1 MDIKTL
7 SPDYDFDCC
16 VCSHAS
22 PEKTIHLLQEYEIPF
37 DRDLILN
44 NNFCTPIFTFPA
56 FTDILVPDALSPDG
70 IQIMMEI
77 EKWKKWHKVHL
88 KTLRSKRT
96 KWELENNFEGGP
108 PLKKPKLT
116 NND

>member
-1 MDIKTL
+1 MMFHFEMMKAPGYLKAL

-44 NNFCTPIFTFPA
+44 NNFCTPLFTFPA
-56 FTDILVPDALSPDG
+56 FTDILVPD
-70 IQIMMEI
+70 
-77 EKWKKWHKVHL
+77 
-88 KTLRSKRT
+88 TL
-96 KWELENNFEGGP
+96 
-108 PLKKPKLT
+108 
-116 NND
+116 